1 MTGHHHERMV
11 IMKAIEVKDVSKYF
25 YVDGFFRKRKQ
36 VLENL
41 TFSIDSGQ
49 NVAII
54 GPNGCGKTTLLKT
67 IATIYMPDEGTIE
80 VYGNDIFRHLER
92 ARNAF
97 SFVSPALNFQA
108 KLTLRQT
115 MKFFGRVLDK
125 RPDYIMPFLKRMG
138 IDHMMDSRL
147 EGFSEGQKA
156 MVRLAIGF
164 IKNPRILMLDE
175 VVANLDMERRERVIN
190 FILEEDELKD
200 LTILMVD
207 HDPHVVDRLC
217 DKIIILD
224 KGGKMY
230 KMVSVPELLN
240 AIEYRFNI
248 TVTLKK
254 DMSDEEVAGI
264 SSLHTRYGPKI
275 RYFAHNEDEVVTI
288 TQSILEKS
296 DKVLEVTTNEVSL
309 KDVYFLMMEGELGK
323 F

>member
-1 MTGHHHERMV
+1 
-11 IMKAIEVKDVSKYF
+11 MKAIEVLNVSKYF
-25 YVDGFFRKRKQ
+25 FVDGFLQPKMR
-36 VLENL
+36 VLEDL
-41 TFSIDSGQ
+41 TFDIESGQ

-67 IATIYMPDEGTIE
+67 IATIYMPDEGSIK
-80 VYGNDIFRHLER
+80 VFGNDIKDNIER

-138 IDHMMDSRL
+138 IDNMMDSRL

-175 VVANLDMERRERVIN
+175 VVANLDMERKERVIN

-254 DMSDEEVAGI
+254 DMSDQEIEKI
-264 SSLHTRYGPKI
+264 SSLYTRYGPKI
-275 RYFAHNEDEVVTI
+275 RYFAHNEAEVVSI

-296 DKVLEVTTNEVSL
+296 DRVLELATNEVSL

>member
-1 MTGHHHERMV
+1 
-11 IMKAIEVKDVSKYF
+11 MKAIEVKGVCKDF
-25 YVDGFFRKRKQ
+25 YVDSFFRKKKR
-36 VLENL
+36 VLDDIS
-41 TFSIDSGQ
+41 FSIDAGQ

-80 VYGNDIFRHLER
+80 VFGNDIFRHLER

-138 IDHMMDSRL
+138 IDHMMDMRL

-175 VVANLDMERRERVIN
+175 VVANLDMERKERVIN

-224 KGGKMY
+224 KGGTLY
-230 KMVSVPELLN
+230 KIVSVPELLN

-254 DMSDEEVAGI
+254 DMSDEEIAKI
-264 SSLHTRYGPKI
+264 SSLYTRYGPKI
-275 RYFAHNEDEVVTI
+275 RYFAHNEDEVVEI
-288 TQSILEKS
+288 TQKILEKS
-296 DKVLEVTTNEVSL
+296 NKVLDITTNEVSL